1 MKKILIAASL
11 AILTPTFV
19 VSTTSCSVVKS
30 LKTVNQISNV
40 AGTANEIASA
50 LGVNLG
56 LSGVQKNALTGIFT
70 DYITGTN
77 GIANL
82 SGNSYL
88 NQLGSLNAGTMSKLK
103 SALTTAQYLKLLNL
117 GAGKSTASSL
127 LGGLGSSSLSSDAT
141 SVLSGLL
148 LNSIR

>member
-1 MKKILIAASL
+1 MKKILVVASL
-11 AILTPTFV
+11 AILTPSLV
-19 VSTTSCSVVKS
+19 VSTTSCSIVKT
-30 LKTVNQISNV
+30 LNTVNQISNI
-40 AGTANEIASA
+40 AGTANEIAGA

-56 LSGVQKNALTGIFT
+56 LSGIQKNALSGIFT

-77 GIANL
+77 SIAKL
-82 SGNSYL
+82 SGNKYL
-88 NQLGSLNAGTMSKLK
+88 NQLGNLNSGTMGKLK
-103 SALTTAQYLKLLNL
+103 GALTTAQYLKLLNL

-127 LGGLGSSSLSSDAT
+127 LGNLGGSSLSSDAT